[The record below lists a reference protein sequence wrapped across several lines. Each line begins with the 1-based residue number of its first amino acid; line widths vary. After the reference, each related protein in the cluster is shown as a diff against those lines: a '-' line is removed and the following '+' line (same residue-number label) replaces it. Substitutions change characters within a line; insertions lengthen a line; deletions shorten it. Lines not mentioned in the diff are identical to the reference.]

1 MQKTAHYCY
10 ICFMVL
16 NYIWVFFFVA
26 AFAMA
31 SFKLIVGGDTMVFS
45 QIMDAVFSRAKLGFE
60 LSLGLTGVLALWMG
74 IMKIGENGGVLNVL
88 SRAVSPLFTRIFP
101 EVPRNHPAMGS
112 MVMNFAANM
121 LGLDNAATPL
131 GLKAMTQLQEI
142 NTSKDT
148 ASNAQI
154 MFLVLNTSGLT
165 IIPVSILALRATAG
179 SANPTDIFIPIL
191 LATFI
196 SSLVGLLVTAIVQK
210 INLFDKVLVA
220 YLGGATALIALF
232 MWYLSTL
239 SPEAMQTFSSLVTG
253 ILLFGI
259 IVLFILVGFFRKVN
273 IYESFIDG
281 AKGGFEVA
289 ITIIPYLIAML
300 VAIGAFTASGAMEL
314 LIAGVEGVVTLMGLD
329 TRFVEALPT
338 AFMKPLSGGGARA
351 MMVESWGA
359 DGSLV
364 DSFAG
369 KLTSIIQGSTE
380 TTFYVMAVYFG
391 AVKIKNTRYAAL
403 AGITADLAG
412 VVAAIALCYF
422 FFG

>member
-1 MQKTAHYCY
+1 MHKTVHYHY

-26 AFAMA
+26 AFTMA

-131 GLKAMTQLQEI
+131 GLKAMSQLQEI
-142 NTSKDT
+142 NPSKDT

-210 INLFDKVLVA
+210 INLFDKVIVA

-253 ILLFGI
+253 ILLFSI
-259 IVLFILVGFFRKVN
+259 IVLFILAGFFKKVN

-380 TTFYVMAVYFG
+380 TTFYVLAVYFG